1 MIKVSELL
9 RRHTAD
15 DLNRSAEEY
24 FARIT
29 DPTYLLA
36 KPFADPREAAR
47 VMIAFGT
54 LLQGLRLSPG
64 MRIVDFGAGP
74 CWLSHLLTQMGHA
87 VCAVDVSLSA
97 LGIGQERYRQH
108 PPFGTPPAPEF
119 LVYDGRRI
127 PLPDASVDRVVCF
140 DAFHHVPNPEE
151 ALAEMARVLKA
162 DGIAGFAEP
171 GPDHSLSPEAQAEME
186 THAVLENDIV
196 IEDIWAQAQKAGF
209 QHLELATASME
220 PTRLGWPDY
229 QRFLAGPSVVDGA
242 VVASVRYYAR
252 AGRLFFLHKEEG
264 LPDSTH
270 PDKLGA
276 DLSVTAPLGLR
287 VAQGEPFVAAVRAR
301 NNSGA
306 VWLPHSAFRGAV
318 HLGVGLQ
325 ERPGGR
331 EDPNYFRASLTPGD
345 GVPVRPGEEV
355 AFDVRIPSPGP
366 GSWDLTFDLVSE
378 DVAWFA
384 SSGSR
389 TVTLRIEVAPA

>member
-1 MIKVSELL
+1 MIRVGELL
-9 RRHTAD
+9 RRYTAE
-15 DLNRSAEEY
+15 DLNRQAEEY
-24 FARIT
+24 FAKIT

-47 VMIAFGT
+47 VMMAFGA
-54 LLQGLRLSPG
+54 LLQGLRLSNG

-87 VCAVDVSLSA
+87 VCAVDVSPSA
-97 LGIGQERYRQH
+97 LGIGRERYRQH

-127 PLPDASVDRVVCF
+127 PLPDASADRVVCF
-140 DAFHHVPNPEE
+140 DAFHHVPNPQE

-171 GPDHSLSPEAQAEME
+171 GPDHSSSPEAQAEME
-186 THAVLENDIV
+186 AHTVLENDVV
-196 IEDIWAQAQKAGF
+196 IEDIWAQAQSVGF
-209 QHLELATASME
+209 RHLELATASME

-270 PDKLGA
+270 ADRLGV
-276 DLSVTAPLGLR
+276 DLSVKAPEGPRLSG
-287 VAQGEPFVAAVRAR
+287 GEPLVAAVRAR

-318 HLGVGLQ
+318 HLGVGLE
-325 ERPGGR
+325 ERPSGR
-331 EDPNYFRASLTPGD
+331 KDPNYFRANLTPGD

-355 AFDVRIPSPGP
+355 AFEVRIPSPGP
-366 GSWDLTFDLVSE
+366 GSWKLTFDLVSE

-384 SSGSR
+384 SNGSR
-389 TVTLRIEVAPA
+389 TVTLLLEVAPA